1 MIISITALSWL
12 VGIATTITVLAPIV
26 LMYLWMK
33 DWLKKQ
39 LW

>member
-1 MIISITALSWL
+1 MIISINALGWL
-12 VGIATTITVLAPIV
+12 VGVATAITALAPII